1 MKNIDNLYLDLV
13 HEKLRLIEEGHN
25 KVLVEDALWDA
36 AKGILG
42 SAGVGFTQTL
52 KGQIFEYLVNSLGIP
67 VDSYIAQAL
76 KNMFANVEFK
86 DYYRLITDCS
96 FFTKQFTKS
105 LIEAF
110 IDMWRKSAGF
120 DSFIH
125 NMIKET
131 LVEAA
136 SKSELYVKLEK
147 NLAGFICPILKNL
160 TSKIDMTVIKS
171 MAR

>member
-1 MKNIDNLYLDLV
+1 
-13 HEKLRLIEEGHN
+13 
-25 KVLVEDALWDA
+25 
-36 AKGILG
+36 
-42 SAGVGFTQTL
+42 
-52 KGQIFEYLVNSLGIP
+52 
-67 VDSYIAQAL
+67 
-76 KNMFANVEFK
+76 
-86 DYYRLITDCS
+86 
-96 FFTKQFTKS
+96 
-105 LIEAF
+105 
-110 IDMWRKSAGF
+110 MWRKSAGF

>member
-1 MKNIDNLYLDLV
+1 MKSVDNIYLELIQ
-13 HEKLRLIEEGHN
+13 EKLRLIEEGYN
-25 KVLVEDALWDA
+25 KRLVEDALWDVG
-36 AKGILG
+36 KSILG
-42 SAGVGFTQTL
+42 SAGVGFTQTI
-52 KGQIFEYLVNSLGIP
+52 KGQIFEYLVTSLGIP
-67 VDSYIAQAL
+67 VNSYIAQAL

-110 IDMWRKSAGF
+110 IDVWRKSAGF

-136 SKSELYVKLEK
+136 SNSELYKKLEK

-160 TSKIDMTVIKS
+160 ASKIDLTVFKA

>member
-1 MKNIDNLYLDLV
+1 MKNIDNIYLDLV

-25 KVLVEDALWDA
+25 RRLVEDSLWDVG
-36 AKGILG
+36 KSILG
-42 SAGVGFTQTL
+42 SAGVGFTQTV

-86 DYYRLITDCS
+86 DYYRLVTDCS

-131 LVEAA
+131 LVEA
-136 SKSELYVKLEK
+136 STKSEVYRKLEK

>member
-1 MKNIDNLYLDLV
+1 MKSVENIYLDLV

-25 KVLVEDALWDA
+25 RRLVEDSLWDIGKA
-36 AKGILG
+36 LLG
-42 SAGVGFTQTL
+42 SAGVGLTQTI
-52 KGQIFEYLVNSLGIP
+52 KGQIFEYLVSKLGVP

-86 DYYRLITDCS
+86 DYYRLVTDCS

-110 IDMWRKSAGF
+110 IDVWRKSAGF

-136 SKSELYVKLEK
+136 SKTEIYEKLEK
-147 NLAGFICPILKNL
+147 NLSGFICPILKNL

-171 MAR
+171 MAK